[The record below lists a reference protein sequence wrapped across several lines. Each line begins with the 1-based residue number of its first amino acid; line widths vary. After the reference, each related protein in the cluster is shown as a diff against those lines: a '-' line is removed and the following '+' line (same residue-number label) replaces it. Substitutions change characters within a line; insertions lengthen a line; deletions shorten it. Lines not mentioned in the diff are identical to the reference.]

1 MPLFPPKMAFL
12 AQFPPRW
19 HQDRNSKGKFL
30 ICSIWWILRPLAALA
45 LLLLCV
51 TLALLLGGCAYCHPS
66 VSLRMPPTATLPN
79 LTPSGLAGVINDVG
93 ANCEWRY

>member
-12 AQFPPRW
+12 APLPPRW
-19 HQDRNSKGKFL
+19 HQDSPSRGNRL
-30 ICSIWWILRPLAALA
+30 IRPFWGLLRPLVTLA

-66 VSLRMPPTATLPN
+66 VSLRIPPTATLPS
-79 LTPSGLAGVINDVG
+79 LTPSGLAGVGDK
-93 ANCEWRY
+93 